1 MIDAAAHHRSVEISH
16 MRQFMKYGHAQYE
29 EDWKLSLALSVLLA
43 MGSTERLEM
52 MLDRCFMRMEA
63 YLKNNPDTRPFGS

>member
-1 MIDAAAHHRSVEISH
+1 VNAALHHRAVEISH
-16 MRQFMKYGHAQYE
+16 MRQLMKYGQAQYE

-52 MLDRCFMRMEA
+52 MLERCFNRMIA
-63 YLKNNPDTRPFGS
+63 YLENNPEARPFGS